1 MTATRIQAC
10 LNGARAPGSHPR
22 LPLTP
27 AQLAADA
34 VAAVAAG
41 AVDLHIHPR
50 DAAGRESLDPRVIG
64 AAVAAARA
72 AGVPVGASTG
82 AWIEADDAGQL
93 AAIRGWAGLGAG
105 RPDHASVNLSE
116 RNAPAVIAALLAA
129 GVGVEAGL
137 ARPADA
143 DLLAALGLAP
153 RCLRVLIEIDDMEE
167 AAAQA
172 TADAITARL
181 DAAGIATPRQLHG
194 FGRSA
199 WPMFRRAVR
208 EGLMARLGLEDV
220 ATLPDGTPAAGN
232 AAIVAA
238 GRRYIIEAVT
248 PPST

>member
-1 MTATRIQAC
+1 
-10 LNGARAPGSHPR
+10 
-22 LPLTP
+22 
-27 AQLAADA
+27 

-50 DAAGRESLDPRVIG
+50 DAAGRESLDPLVIG

-72 AGVPVGASTG
+72 AGVPVGVSTG
-82 AWIEADDAGQL
+82 EWIEADDARQL
-93 AAIRGWAGLGAG
+93 AAIRAWAGLGAG

-116 RNAPAVIAALLAA
+116 RNAPAVIAALLDA

-137 ARPADA
+137 ATPADS
-143 DLLAALGLAP
+143 DRLAALGLAP
-153 RCLRVLIEIDDMEE
+153 RSLRHVLIEIDDMDETAAE
-167 AAAQA
+167 AM
-172 TADAITARL
+172 ADAVSARL
-181 DAAGIATPRQLHG
+181 DVAGIAAPRQLHG

-220 ATLPDGTPAAGN
+220 AMLPDGTPAAGN

-238 GRRYIIEAVT
+238 GRYIIEAVT